1 MPLLQKDSSI
11 FHQILGFKEM
21 IKFQK
26 HRRDKIITVSPS
38 MIVVNWFTKHPH
50 TKNTY
55 QPSCNLFLYLAVVVI
70 AVVAHPHPLSLSLSL
85 HLKIFFFSCF
95 RRGGIY

>member
-1 MPLLQKDSSI
+1 MVVIVVFIKQLKRNATPPKDSSI

-55 QPSCNLFLYLAVVVI
+55 QPSCNLFLYLQ
-70 AVVAHPHPLSLSLSL
+70 LW
-85 HLKIFFFSCF
+85 
-95 RRGGIY
+95 

>member
-1 MPLLQKDSSI
+1 
-11 FHQILGFKEM
+11 
-21 IKFQK
+21 
-26 HRRDKIITVSPS
+26 
-38 MIVVNWFTKHPH
+38 MIVINWFTKHPH

-85 HLKIFFFSCF
+85 HVKIFFSPASVAEEFIKLVLY
-95 RRGGIY
+95 G